1 VKEWYL
7 FLLVGRVFIFI
18 LVGFVVFAITS
29 YTTGG
34 KRSGRSLRP
43 LTRCAGDM
51 SNINC
56 IVIRTAGFDL
66 ETNSLEGRRK
76 GSGAYA
82 GLKNVVLWK
91 EVCWRW
97 TSY

>member
-1 VKEWYL
+1 
-7 FLLVGRVFIFI
+7 
-18 LVGFVVFAITS
+18 
-29 YTTGG
+29 
-34 KRSGRSLRP
+34 
-43 LTRCAGDM
+43 M

-56 IVIRTAGFDL
+56 IVIRTAEFDL

-97 TSY
+97 T